1 MKVKLVVASG
11 VHEGR
16 EIPLAGPQFLIGRDP
31 QCQLRPSSPAISK
44 RHCAI
49 IIRGGKVFVRDFGST
64 NGTFIDGNS
73 IQGEIEVNN
82 QARLKAGP
90 LDFKI
95 MIEVAKAAP
104 TPPKTPIPKAKP
116 KGDDDEFAAFL
127 LEGDEGAA
135 NAPPGIIPDG
145 STVMEIAAQSG
156 QEGEKKDAAKPD
168 AKKNADADTRS
179 AAADILRQYQ
189 RRPRS

>member
-1 MKVKLVVASG
+1 MSRCDLGFPSYCREVESMKVKLVVASG

-16 EIPLAGPQFLIGRDP
+16 EIPMAGPQFLIGRDP

-49 IIRGGKVFVRDFGST
+49 ITRGGKVFVRDFGST

-73 IQGEIEVNN
+73 IQGQIDIND

-95 MIEVAKAAP
+95 VIEVAKAAP
-104 TPPKTPIPKAKP
+104 
-116 KGDDDEFAAFL
+116 
-127 LEGDEGAA
+127 
-135 NAPPGIIPDG
+135 
-145 STVMEIAAQSG
+145 
-156 QEGEKKDAAKPD
+156 
-168 AKKNADADTRS
+168 
-179 AAADILRQYQ
+179 
-189 RRPRS
+189 

>member
-49 IIRGGKVFVRDFGST
+49 IVRGGKVYVRDFGST

-73 IQGEIEVNN
+73 VQGEIEIVD

-90 LDFKI
+90 LDFRVV
-95 MIEVAKAAP
+95 IEVAKVAP
-104 TPPKTPIPKAKP
+104 TPPGTPIPKAKP
-116 KGDDDEFAAFL
+116 KGEDDEFAAFL

-145 STVMEIAAQSG
+145 STVMEVAVKPG
-156 QEGEKKDAAKPD
+156 EEGAKKEETKPD
-168 AKKNADADTRS
+168 HKKGEGDTRS
-179 AAADILRQYQ
+179 AAADILRQY
-189 RRPRS
+189 RFRPRS